1 MPMKI
6 GRDFGKDLNKSQ
18 FSQIF
23 SKFTVIVEEVVCWCL
38 LQILIH
44 KVGFLSLSY
53 KRRSVHRI
61 TRGELVKRSN
71 GRLLRI
77 QDPR

>member
-38 LQILIH
+38 LQILIN

-53 KRRSVHRI
+53 KRRSVHWI
-61 TRGELVKRSN
+61 TGGELVK
-71 GRLLRI
+71 
-77 QDPR
+77 